1 MYKLVAVDLDGTL
14 LNSYGEVT
22 EYTKEVI
29 KKVQQKGLKFII
41 ASGRP
46 MDSIKSI
53 SKDIGADKYFIAGN
67 GAIIYDTQKQEVIY
81 EKYIPKQ
88 KVLEIAKIC
97 EENNIF
103 YNIYTEKNVITQY
116 LKYNVLYYFKEN
128 LKKEPDKK
136 TNIMVVNNMYEFIKN
151 SEEMKCIKITICDE
165 SKIIFNSIIKKLKNV
180 KDIEVLDVLHMS
192 RKLIKQGT
200 EDVAIEYFFT
210 EITSSEVDKIN
221 AIKNL
226 IKILGIDIKE
236 VIAIG
241 DNINDKKM
249 IEEAGLG
256 ICMGQASEK
265 IKEIANIVAED
276 NNNDGV
282 AKTLE
287 NIITKMQ

>member
-97 EENNIF
+97 EQNNIF

-226 IKILGIDIKE
+226 IKILNIDIKD

-282 AKTLE
+282 AKALE
-287 NIITKMQ
+287 NIITKM

>member
-67 GAIIYDTQKQEVIY
+67 GAIIYDTQKQKIIY

-97 EENNIF
+97 EQNNIF

-265 IKEIANIVAED
+265 IKEVSKIVTED

-282 AKTLE
+282 AKALE
-287 NIITKMQ
+287 EVIAKT

>member
-53 SKDIGADKYFIAGN
+53 SKDIEADKYFIAGN

-97 EENNIF
+97 EQNNIF

-226 IKILGIDIKE
+226 IKILNIDIKD

-282 AKTLE
+282 AKALE
-287 NIITKMQ
+287 NIITKM

>member
-1 MYKLVAVDLDGTL
+1 MYKLIAVDLDGTL

-29 KKVQQKGLKFII
+29 KKVRQKNIKFII

-46 MDSIKSI
+46 MDSIKAI
-53 SKDIGADKYFIAGN
+53 SKEIESDRYFIAGN
-67 GAIIYDTQKQEVIY
+67 GAIIYDTQNEEIIF
-81 EKYIPKQ
+81 ENFIPKQ

-103 YNIYTEKNVITQY
+103 YNIYTEKDVITQS

-136 TNIMVVNNMYEFIKN
+136 TNIIVVDNIYDFIKN

-165 SKIIFNSIIKKLKNV
+165 SKIIFNSIIRKLRNIN
-180 KDIEVLDVLHMS
+180 DIEVLDVLHMS

-200 EDVAIEYFFT
+200 EDIAIEYFFT
-210 EITSSEVDKIN
+210 EITSGNVNKIN
-221 AIKNL
+221 AIMYL
-226 IKILGIDIKE
+226 ISILGIDIKD

-256 ICMGQASEK
+256 ICMGQSSEK
-265 IKEIANIVAED
+265 IKEIADVVTED

-282 AKTLE
+282 AKVLE
-287 NIITKMQ
+287 KIINNK

>member
-53 SKDIGADKYFIAGN
+53 SKDIEADKYFIAGN
-67 GAIIYDTQKQEVIY
+67 GAIIYDTQKQEIIY

-97 EENNIF
+97 EQNNIF

-165 SKIIFNSIIKKLKNV
+165 SKIIFNSIIKKLKNI

-226 IKILGIDIKE
+226 IKILNIDIKD

>member
-67 GAIIYDTQKQEVIY
+67 GAIIYDTQKQKIIY

-97 EENNIF
+97 EQNNIF

-151 SEEMKCIKITICDE
+151 SEEIKCIKITICDE
-165 SKIIFNSIIKKLKNV
+165 SKIIFNSIIKKLKNI

-226 IKILGIDIKE
+226 IKILNIDIKD

-282 AKTLE
+282 AKALE
-287 NIITKMQ
+287 NIITKM

>member
-53 SKDIGADKYFIAGN
+53 SKDIEADKYFIAGN

-136 TNIMVVNNMYEFIKN
+136 TNIMVVDNMYDFIKN

-165 SKIIFNSIIKKLKNV
+165 SKIIFNSIIKKLKNI

-226 IKILGIDIKE
+226 IKILNIDIKD

-282 AKTLE
+282 AKALE
-287 NIITKMQ
+287 NIITKM

>member
-136 TNIMVVNNMYEFIKN
+136 TNIMVVDNMYDFIKN

-165 SKIIFNSIIKKLKNV
+165 SKIIFNSIIKKLKNI

-226 IKILGIDIKE
+226 IKILNIDIKD

-282 AKTLE
+282 AKALE
-287 NIITKMQ
+287 NIITKM

>member
-67 GAIIYDTQKQEVIY
+67 GAIIYDTQKQEIIY

-97 EENNIF
+97 EQNNIF

>member
-29 KKVQQKGLKFII
+29 KKEQQKGLKFII

-67 GAIIYDTQKQEVIY
+67 GAIIYDTQKQEIIY

-136 TNIMVVNNMYEFIKN
+136 TNIMVVDNMYDFIKN

-165 SKIIFNSIIKKLKNV
+165 SKIIFNSIIKKLKNI

-226 IKILGIDIKE
+226 IKILNIDIKD

-282 AKTLE
+282 AKALE
-287 NIITKMQ
+287 NIITKM

>member
-53 SKDIGADKYFIAGN
+53 SKDIEADKYFIAGN
-67 GAIIYDTQKQEVIY
+67 GAIIYDTQKQEIIY

-265 IKEIANIVAED
+265 IKEVSKIVTED

-282 AKTLE
+282 AKALE
-287 NIITKMQ
+287 EVIAKN

>member
-53 SKDIGADKYFIAGN
+53 SKDIEADKYFIAGN
-67 GAIIYDTQKQEVIY
+67 GAIIYDTQKQEIIY

-97 EENNIF
+97 EQNNIF

-226 IKILGIDIKE
+226 IKILNIDIKD

>member
-67 GAIIYDTQKQEVIY
+67 GAIIYDTQKQKIIY

-97 EENNIF
+97 EQNNIF

-136 TNIMVVNNMYEFIKN
+136 TNIMVVDNMYDFIKN

-165 SKIIFNSIIKKLKNV
+165 SKIIFNSIIKKLKNI

-226 IKILGIDIKE
+226 IKILNIDIKD

-265 IKEIANIVAED
+265 IKEVSKIVTED

-282 AKTLE
+282 AKALE
-287 NIITKMQ
+287 EVIAKN

>member
-97 EENNIF
+97 E
-103 YNIYTEKNVITQY
+103 
-116 LKYNVLYYFKEN
+116 
-128 LKKEPDKK
+128 
-136 TNIMVVNNMYEFIKN
+136 
-151 SEEMKCIKITICDE
+151 
-165 SKIIFNSIIKKLKNV
+165 
-180 KDIEVLDVLHMS
+180 
-192 RKLIKQGT
+192 
-200 EDVAIEYFFT
+200 
-210 EITSSEVDKIN
+210 
-221 AIKNL
+221 
-226 IKILGIDIKE
+226 
-236 VIAIG
+236 
-241 DNINDKKM
+241 
-249 IEEAGLG
+249 
-256 ICMGQASEK
+256 
-265 IKEIANIVAED
+265 
-276 NNNDGV
+276 
-282 AKTLE
+282 
-287 NIITKMQ
+287 

>member
-53 SKDIGADKYFIAGN
+53 SKDIEADKYFIAGN

-136 TNIMVVNNMYEFIKN
+136 TNIMVVDNMYDFIKN

-165 SKIIFNSIIKKLKNV
+165 SKIIFNSIIKKLKNI

-226 IKILGIDIKE
+226 IKILNIDIKD

-265 IKEIANIVAED
+265 
-276 NNNDGV
+276 
-282 AKTLE
+282 T
-287 NIITKMQ
+287 

>member
-67 GAIIYDTQKQEVIY
+67 GAIIYDTQKQEIIY

-97 EENNIF
+97 EQNNIF

-265 IKEIANIVAED
+265 IKEVSKIVTED

-282 AKTLE
+282 AKALE
-287 NIITKMQ
+287 EVIAKN

>member
-97 EENNIF
+97 EQNNIF

-165 SKIIFNSIIKKLKNV
+165 SKIIFNSIIKKLKNI

-226 IKILGIDIKE
+226 IKILNIDIKD

-282 AKTLE
+282 AKALE
-287 NIITKMQ
+287 NIITKM

>member
-67 GAIIYDTQKQEVIY
+67 GAIIYDTQKQKIIY

-97 EENNIF
+97 EQNNIF

-136 TNIMVVNNMYEFIKN
+136 TNIMVVDNMYDFIKN

-226 IKILGIDIKE
+226 IKILNIDIKD

-282 AKTLE
+282 AKALE
-287 NIITKMQ
+287 NIITKM

>member
-67 GAIIYDTQKQEVIY
+67 GAIIYDTQKQKIIY

-97 EENNIF
+97 EQNNIF

-265 IKEIANIVAED
+265 IKEVSKIVTED

-282 AKTLE
+282 AKALE
-287 NIITKMQ
+287 EVIAKN

>member
-67 GAIIYDTQKQEVIY
+67 GAIIYDTQKQKIIY

-97 EENNIF
+97 EQNNIF

-282 AKTLE
+282 AKALE
-287 NIITKMQ
+287 NIITKM

>member
-53 SKDIGADKYFIAGN
+53 SKDIEADKYFIAGN

-136 TNIMVVNNMYEFIKN
+136 TNIMVVDNMYDFIKN

-165 SKIIFNSIIKKLKNV
+165 SKIIFNSIIKKLKNI

-226 IKILGIDIKE
+226 IKILNIDIKD

>member
-67 GAIIYDTQKQEVIY
+67 GAIIYDTQKQKIIY

-136 TNIMVVNNMYEFIKN
+136 TNIMVVNNMYDFIKN

-165 SKIIFNSIIKKLKNV
+165 SKIIFNSIIKKIKKI

-265 IKEIANIVAED
+265 IKEVSKIVTED

-282 AKTLE
+282 AKALE
-287 NIITKMQ
+287 EVIAKT

>member
-53 SKDIGADKYFIAGN
+53 SKDIEADKYFIAGN

-97 EENNIF
+97 EQNNIF

-136 TNIMVVNNMYEFIKN
+136 TNIMVVNNMYDFIKN

-165 SKIIFNSIIKKLKNV
+165 SKIIFNSIIKKLKNI

-210 EITSSEVDKIN
+210 EITLSEVDKIN

-226 IKILGIDIKE
+226 IKILNIDIKD

>member
-53 SKDIGADKYFIAGN
+53 SKDIEADKYFIAGN
-67 GAIIYDTQKQEVIY
+67 GAIIYDTQKQEIIY

-97 EENNIF
+97 EQNNIF

-226 IKILGIDIKE
+226 IKILNIDIKD

-282 AKTLE
+282 AKALE
-287 NIITKMQ
+287 NIITKM

>member
-67 GAIIYDTQKQEVIY
+67 GAIIYDTQKQKIIY

-97 EENNIF
+97 EQNNIF

-165 SKIIFNSIIKKLKNV
+165 SKIIFNSIIKKLKNI

-226 IKILGIDIKE
+226 IKILNIDIKD

-265 IKEIANIVAED
+265 IKEVSKIVTED

-282 AKTLE
+282 AKALE
-287 NIITKMQ
+287 EVIAKN

>member
-53 SKDIGADKYFIAGN
+53 SKDIEADKYFIAGN
-67 GAIIYDTQKQEVIY
+67 GAIIYDTQKQEIIY

-136 TNIMVVNNMYEFIKN
+136 TNIMVVDNMYDFIKN

-165 SKIIFNSIIKKLKNV
+165 SKIIFNSIIKKLKNI

-226 IKILGIDIKE
+226 IKILNIDIKD

-282 AKTLE
+282 AKALE
-287 NIITKMQ
+287 NIITKM

>member
-67 GAIIYDTQKQEVIY
+67 GAIIYDTQKQKIIY

-97 EENNIF
+97 EQNNIF

-165 SKIIFNSIIKKLKNV
+165 SKIIFNSIIKKLKNI

-226 IKILGIDIKE
+226 IKILNIDIKD

-282 AKTLE
+282 AKALE
-287 NIITKMQ
+287 NIITKM

>member
-67 GAIIYDTQKQEVIY
+67 GAIIYDTQKQKIIY

-97 EENNIF
+97 EQNNIF

-136 TNIMVVNNMYEFIKN
+136 TNIMVVDNMYDFIKN

-165 SKIIFNSIIKKLKNV
+165 SKIIFNSIIKKLKNI

-226 IKILGIDIKE
+226 IKILNIDIKD

-282 AKTLE
+282 AKALE
-287 NIITKMQ
+287 NIITKM

>member
-97 EENNIF
+97 EQNNIF

-136 TNIMVVNNMYEFIKN
+136 TNIMVVDNMYDFIKN

-165 SKIIFNSIIKKLKNV
+165 SKIIFNSIIKKLKNI

-226 IKILGIDIKE
+226 IKILNIDIKD

-282 AKTLE
+282 AKALE
-287 NIITKMQ
+287 NIITKM

>member
-67 GAIIYDTQKQEVIY
+67 GAIIYDTQKQEIIY

-97 EENNIF
+97 EQNNIF

-265 IKEIANIVAED
+265 IKEVSKIVTED

-282 AKTLE
+282 AKALE
-287 NIITKMQ
+287 EVIAKT

>member
-67 GAIIYDTQKQEVIY
+67 GAIIYDTQKQEIIY

-97 EENNIF
+97 EQNNIF

-136 TNIMVVNNMYEFIKN
+136 TNIMVVDNMYDFIKN

-165 SKIIFNSIIKKLKNV
+165 SKIIFNSIIKKLKNI

-226 IKILGIDIKE
+226 IKILNIDIKD

-282 AKTLE
+282 AKALE

>member
-67 GAIIYDTQKQEVIY
+67 GAIIYDTQKQKIIY

-97 EENNIF
+97 EQNNIF

-226 IKILGIDIKE
+226 IKILNIDIKD

-282 AKTLE
+282 AKALE
-287 NIITKMQ
+287 NIITKM

>member
-53 SKDIGADKYFIAGN
+53 SKDIEADKYFIAGN
-67 GAIIYDTQKQEVIY
+67 GAIIYDTQKQEIIY

-136 TNIMVVNNMYEFIKN
+136 TNIMVVDNMYDFIKN

-165 SKIIFNSIIKKLKNV
+165 SKIIFNSIIKKLKNI

-226 IKILGIDIKE
+226 IKILNIDIKD

>member
-67 GAIIYDTQKQEVIY
+67 GAIIYDTQKQKIIY

-97 EENNIF
+97 EQNNIF

-165 SKIIFNSIIKKLKNV
+165 SKIIFNSIIKKLKNI

-265 IKEIANIVAED
+265 IKEVSKIVTED

-282 AKTLE
+282 AKALE
-287 NIITKMQ
+287 EVIAKN